1 MQVTLKLF
9 ASLTP
14 FLPSHAERNMARVEV
29 EEGTTILD
37 LLDANNVPREHCHLV
52 MLNGVYHAP
61 EARGAVPLSDGDHLA
76 VWPPVAGG

>member
-14 FLPSHAERNMARVEV
+14 FLPAHAERNMAQVEV
-29 EEGTTILD
+29 EEGTTILS
-37 LLDANNVPREHCHLV
+37 LLDAHNVPREHCHLV

-61 EARGAVPLSDGDHLA
+61 EARASVPVKDGDHLA